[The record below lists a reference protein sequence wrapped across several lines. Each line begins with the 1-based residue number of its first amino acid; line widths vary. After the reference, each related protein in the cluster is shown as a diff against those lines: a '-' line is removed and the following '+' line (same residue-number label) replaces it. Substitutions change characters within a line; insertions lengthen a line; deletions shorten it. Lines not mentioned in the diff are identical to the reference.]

1 MHGVCYSANTWAD
14 SMMTDA
20 KSPEKTG
27 QEATTITADVAIVG
41 GGLAGSIATAVLTRA
56 GYRVALIDKRAVYPE
71 EFRVEKLAGQQ
82 VEILRRLG
90 LLDAFAKTACS
101 FDAVLNVRRGKVV
114 DVSRGASYGLH
125 YAPLVAIARRLIA
138 DPSCLIVDQVLNI
151 TASDHLQQIT
161 LASGNRVEARVAI
174 LATGMAGAIPYALG
188 IKRRVLVE
196 RHSLAFGFTIA
207 PADGTEFAFPA
218 LTSYGERTVDG
229 IDYLSV
235 FPVPGGMRANL
246 FMFRDPNDPIMRE
259 IRREPKSTL
268 LRLMPGL
275 RQHLGDFKVTDRV
288 QNWVMDLANVEG
300 HLQPGIVLIGD
311 AFQTSCPAAGTGVS
325 RLLVDV
331 ERLCTVYLP
340 EWLKTDGMG
349 TEKISAFYSDC
360 DKIAS
365 DERAFRMA
373 HFRRALTSGAGMQW
387 DLRRR
392 LHFLRRSLR
401 HHLDSISPGW
411 TTRVK
416 EMLRA

>member
-1 MHGVCYSANTWAD
+1 MTTNVNVTESA
-14 SMMTDA
+14 SHEA
-20 KSPEKTG
+20 K
-27 QEATTITADVAIVG
+27 TIVADVAIVG
-41 GGLAGSIATAVLTRA
+41 GGLAGSLAAAVLTRA
-56 GYRVALIDKRAVYPE
+56 GYRIALIDRRAVYPE
-71 EFRVEKLAGQQ
+71 EFRVEKLGGSQ
-82 VEILRRLG
+82 VDILNRLG
-90 LLDAFAKTACS
+90 LLDAFAKAACS
-101 FDAVLNVRRGKVV
+101 FDTVLNIRRGKVV
-114 DVSRGASYGLH
+114 DVSRGPSYGLH
-125 YAPLVAIARRLIA
+125 YAPMVAIARSLIA
-138 DPSCLIVDQVLNI
+138 DPTSLIVDQVLKV
-151 TASDHLQQIT
+151 TPSDGLQRLT
-161 LASGNRVEARVAI
+161 LASGNRVVARLVI
-174 LATGMAGAIPYALG
+174 LATGMAGAIPHSLG

-207 PADGTEFAFPA
+207 PADDAEFSFPA
-218 LTSYGERTVDG
+218 LTSYGERTADG
-229 IDYLSV
+229 IDYLSI

-275 RQHLGDFKVTDRV
+275 RSHLGDFKVTDQV

-349 TEKISAFYSDC
+349 MEKISMFYSDR
-360 DKIAS
+360 DKVAS
-365 DERAFRMA
+365 DQLAFRMA
-373 HFRRALTSGAGMQW
+373 HFRQALTTEAGMRW

-392 LHFLRRSLR
+392 LHFLRRNLR
-401 HHLDSISPGW
+401 HRVDSFRPGW
-411 TTRVK
+411 TAGIVG
-416 EMLRA
+416 MLRA

>member
-1 MHGVCYSANTWAD
+1 MTTNVNVTESA
-14 SMMTDA
+14 SHEA
-20 KSPEKTG
+20 K
-27 QEATTITADVAIVG
+27 TIVADVAIVG
-41 GGLAGSIATAVLTRA
+41 GGLAGSLAAAVLTRA
-56 GYRVALIDKRAVYPE
+56 GYRIALIDRRAVYPE
-71 EFRVEKLAGQQ
+71 EFRVEKLGGSQ
-82 VEILRRLG
+82 VDILNRLG
-90 LLDAFAKTACS
+90 LLDAFAKAACS
-101 FDAVLNVRRGKVV
+101 FDTVLNIRRGKVV
-114 DVSRGASYGLH
+114 DVSRGPSYGLH
-125 YAPLVAIARRLIA
+125 YAPMVAIARSLIA
-138 DPSCLIVDQVLNI
+138 DPTSLIVDQVLKV
-151 TASDHLQQIT
+151 TPSDGLQRLT
-161 LASGNRVEARVAI
+161 LASGNRVVARLVI
-174 LATGMAGAIPYALG
+174 LATGMAGAIPHSLG

-207 PADGTEFAFPA
+207 PADDAEFAFPA
-218 LTSYGERTVDG
+218 LTSYGERTADG
-229 IDYLSV
+229 IDYLSI

-275 RQHLGDFKVTDRV
+275 RSHLGDFKVTDQV

-349 TEKISAFYSDC
+349 TEKISMFYSDR
-360 DKIAS
+360 DKVAS
-365 DERAFRMA
+365 DQLAFRMA
-373 HFRRALTSGAGMQW
+373 HFRQALTTEAGMRW

-392 LHFLRRSLR
+392 LHFLRRNLR
-401 HHLDSISPGW
+401 HRVDSIRPGW
-411 TTRVK
+411 TAGIVG
-416 EMLRA
+416 MLRA